1 MWTDAHCHLAD
12 PRLYDDARAVI
23 ARSRAAGVDAWVQ
36 GGVSP
41 EDWDRQRH
49 LRDWIGPGF
58 FPAFGLHPWWVAAKT
73 DAEVDAALAQLAALM
88 AETPFLGE
96 TGLDSGARA
105 GGTAHL
111 ERQRR
116 SFVRHIE
123 LAREHEKPL
132 VLHVVREHAEAARLL
147 AAHGP
152 LPAGGIVHA
161 FAGNAAAARAYVR
174 LGLHISVNAGV
185 ARESFK
191 KLRQALPTLPRDLLL
206 VETDAPDGALAG
218 QAAEPAALPA
228 VAAALG
234 AALGDARAESLLD
247 ASTQA
252 IRKLLSRGT
261 PP

>member
-12 PRLYDDARAVI
+12 PRLYDDARAVV

-41 EDWDRQRH
+41 EDWDRQRR
-49 LRDWIGPGF
+49 LRDWVGAGF
-58 FPAFGLHPWWVAAKT
+58 FPAFGLHPWWVAEKT
-73 DAEVDAALAQLAALM
+73 DAEVDSALEQLAALM

-105 GGTAHL
+105 GGAVYL

-116 SFVRHIE
+116 SFVRHVE

-132 VLHVVREHAEAARLL
+132 VLHVVREHAEAARIL

-161 FAGNAAAARAYVR
+161 FSGDENAARAYVG

-185 ARESFK
+185 ARESFR
-191 KLRQALPTLPRDLLL
+191 KLRRALPTLPRDRLL

-218 QAAEPAALPA
+218 HVAEPATLPA
-228 VAAALG
+228 VATALG
-234 AALGDARAESLLD
+234 RVLGDAPAEALLA

-252 IRKLLSRGT
+252 IRKLIIRGT
-261 PP
+261 SP